1 MEVNMGLKIGSQ
13 PLNIGGQAIEAVANT
28 FTTNRITLPLNTLER
43 QVFVVTDMLFDSE
56 TPDSV
61 AAGGSRVLAQ
71 VTKTEQAAM
80 LSINDPTVVGFQ
92 NQTIVSDGAGNCVA
106 IEQSAPGHEYST
118 GDPKRDYITVIS
130 TPDFFVSIQ
139 GTLNNTTSS
148 TSIRLRGFMAV
159 ATADVYAALVTEE
172 LNA

>member
-13 PLNIGGQAIEAVANT
+13 PLNIGGQAVEAVANT
-28 FTTNRITLPLNTLER
+28 FTTARVNLPLNTLER

-56 TPDSV
+56 TPDNV

-71 VTKTEQAAM
+71 CTKTQETAM
-80 LSINDPTVVGFQ
+80 LSINDPNVIGFQ
-92 NQTIVSDGAGNCVA
+92 NQTIVSDGAGACCSFENT
-106 IEQSAPGHEYST
+106 APGHEYST
-118 GDPKRDYITVIS
+118 GNPKTDYITVIS
-130 TPDFFVSIQ
+130 TPDFFVSVQ
-139 GTLNNTTSS
+139 GTANVTTSS